1 MNIINTSNINSQL
14 TTSNLFYIK
23 NIIETPYKRVLTI
36 LQETMKSLNLAS
48 KVHSKLFT
56 ELQWVVKIIKS
67 HLLYSYEIKEKTYVA
82 ELSKNDPDFKQFVD
96 FVSEYNEQVI
106 EMNKKNNFITNE
118 LLQKPS
124 FKLKRQFISSNK
136 KNSSNNKRSNSND
149 INKNQKEKI
158 TINCLKKVMKQSY
171 FNKTPNSNNGLIINF
186 NDNRIYNNQLINH
199 NSSNKTG
206 ADLFKNNFMNNNKNK
221 GNTAFFNNYNSFN
234 GNKLQNNSRNKKV
247 SSLKKPFNSHI
258 SNENNGSNGNNN
270 NSTTMNYIN
279 KINKFLNKNN
289 KKINNNQ
296 KITIQTQFS
305 NKNSEFDS
313 LEKYSYIYIDHL
325 LKQYNFDTKRITE
338 KDFNIFELKK
348 IVGQSNV
355 LPLMGRTILEAFGL
369 KNDKIINVNKLDTF
383 LNTVS
388 GQYLNTTLYHNNMH
402 GADVTQTI
410 CLYFLNS
417 NAEKMFQT
425 TVLDLLSIFIGALGH
440 DIGHPGLTNN
450 FHINAS
456 TELAITYNDAS
467 CLENFHCC
475 KLFTIIKKDET
486 NIFEKLTVNDYK
498 DIRKRMIS
506 EILATDMFYHKQ
518 VMSMIQ
524 TKMPQIKNDK
534 FEFASEDKDSIKKEQ
549 QCLLD
554 FFIHSADLAHNTK
567 LFNISLKWVEL
578 LSEEFWLQGDK
589 EKSMGL
595 NVSFLC
601 DRNDTNVPSSQVNFI
616 RGFIIPTFEVLITIF
631 PTLNYTVENAKINMN
646 EWQKLVDA
654 HRTKGWT
661 PRNTNEEKK
670 NSEKSSKSKT
680 MAKNNYSNYDNSN
693 KKNMSLEEK
702 VNAKFKENTKEKDNF
717 IRQNVNKWKPEK
729 INLK

>member
-1 MNIINTSNINSQL
+1 MNILNVNSVNSQISTSNM
-14 TTSNLFYIK
+14 FYIK
-23 NIIETPYKRVLTI
+23 NIIETPYERVLSI
-36 LQETMKSLNLAS
+36 IQETIKTLNPAS
-48 KVHSKLFT
+48 KVQSKLFT

-96 FVSEYNEQVI
+96 FVTEYNEQVI
-106 EMNKKNNFITNE
+106 QMNKKNNFITNE

-124 FKLKRQFISSNK
+124 FKLKRQFFTNNQKFCLS
-136 KNSSNNKRSNSND
+136 NKRSNSND
-149 INKNQKEKI
+149 ISKNQKEKI
-158 TINCLKKVMKQSY
+158 TINCLKKVMKQSNL
-171 FNKTPNSNNGLIINF
+171 NKTSSNNGLIINI
-186 NDNRIYNNQLINH
+186 NDNRIYNNHLVNH
-199 NSSNKTG
+199 NNSNYL
-206 ADLFKNNFMNNNKNK
+206 APVLYKNNMNNKSK
-221 GNTAFFNNYNSFN
+221 VNTGLFSNYNSFSV
-234 GNKLQNNSRNKKV
+234 NKGTNNSRNRQIT
-247 SSLKKPFNSHI
+247 SLNALKPFNSNL
-258 SNENNGSNGNNN
+258 SNEINSN
-270 NSTTMNYIN
+270 TTMNYLN

-289 KKINNNQ
+289 NYKKYNSNLVSIPQKVNGNNN
-296 KITIQTQFS
+296 KI
-305 NKNSEFDS
+305 SEIDS

-325 LKQYNFDTKRITE
+325 LKQYNFDTKKITE

-355 LPLMGRTILEAFGL
+355 LPLMGRVILETFGL
-369 KNDKIINVNKLDTF
+369 KDDKIINVNKLDTF
-383 LNTVS
+383 LNAVS
-388 GQYLNTTLYHNNMH
+388 SQYLNTTLYHNNMH

-410 CLYFLNS
+410 SLYFLNS

-475 KLFTIIKKDET
+475 KLFTILKKDET
-486 NIFEKLTVNDYK
+486 NIFEKLSVNDYK

-506 EILATDMFYHKQ
+506 EILATDMFYHKK

-524 TKMPQIKNDK
+524 TKIPQIKNDK
-534 FEFASEDKDSIKKEQ
+534 FEFISDDKESIKNEQ

-595 NVSFLC
+595 TVSFLC
-601 DRNDTNVPSSQVNFI
+601 DRKNTNVPSSQVNFI
-616 RGFIIPTFEVLITIF
+616 RGFILPTFEVLITIF
-631 PTLNYTVENAKINMN
+631 PTLNYTVENANNNIN

-654 HRTKGWT
+654 HRLKGWT
-661 PRNTNEEKK
+661 PRNVNNEEKK
-670 NSEKSSKSKT
+670 N
-680 MAKNNYSNYDNSN
+680 MDKNNKNNT
-693 KKNMSLEEK
+693 KKNYVS
-702 VNAKFKENTKEKDNF
+702 KENMTKKNISQNIDNNKF
-717 IRQNVNKWKPEK
+717 NKENNILRPNVNKWKAEK
-729 INLK
+729 INIK

>member
-1 MNIINTSNINSQL
+1 MNIINANSINTPIPTS
-14 TTSNLFYIK
+14 TMFYIK
-23 NIIETPYKRVLTI
+23 NIIETPYERVLSI
-36 LQETMKSLNLAS
+36 LQETMKALNLAS
-48 KVHSKLFT
+48 KVQSKLFT
-56 ELQWVVKIIKS
+56 ELQWVVKVIKS

-96 FVSEYNEQVI
+96 FVTEYNEQVI
-106 EMNKKNNFITNE
+106 QMNKKNNFITNE

-124 FKLKRQFISSNK
+124 FKLKRQFFTSNQK
-136 KNSSNNKRSNSND
+136 VCLSNKRSNSND

-171 FNKTPNSNNGLIINF
+171 LNKTPNNNGLIINI
-186 NDNRIYNNQLINH
+186 NDNRVYNNQLVNNN
-199 NSSNKTG
+199 NSNLPSQ
-206 ADLFKNNFMNNNKNK
+206 LIYKNNINYTKYK
-221 GNTAFFNNYNSFN
+221 QNTGLFNNYNSFS
-234 GNKLQNNSRNKKV
+234 GKAQKKSRNKKINT
-247 SSLKKPFNSHI
+247 LNILKPFNSNVPSDI
-258 SNENNGSNGNNN
+258 SNNNINNI
-270 NSTTMNYIN
+270 NYIN

-289 KKINNNQ
+289 NFRKNHNINA
-296 KITIQTQFS
+296 IS
-305 NKNSEFDS
+305 KNSERDS

-325 LKQYNFDTKRITE
+325 LKQYNYDTKRITE

-355 LPLMGRTILEAFGL
+355 LPLMGRVILETFGL
-369 KNDKIINVNKLDTF
+369 KDDKIINVNKLETF

-388 GQYLNTTLYHNNMH
+388 SQYLISTLYHNNMH

-410 CLYFLNS
+410 CLFFLNS
-417 NAEKMFQT
+417 NAEKMFET
-425 TVLDLLSIFIGALGH
+425 TVLDLLSIFISALGH
-440 DIGHPGLTNN
+440 DIGHPGLNNN

-475 KLFTIIKKDET
+475 KLFTILKKDET
-486 NIFEKLTVNDYK
+486 NIFEKLSVSDYK

-506 EILATDMFYHKQ
+506 EILATDMFYHKK

-524 TKMPQIKNDK
+524 TKIPQIKNDK
-534 FEFASEDKDSIKKEQ
+534 FEFINDDKESKKNEQ

-567 LFNISLKWVEL
+567 LFEISLKWVEL

-601 DRNDTNVPSSQVNFI
+601 DRKDTNVPSSQVNFI
-616 RGFIIPTFEVLITIF
+616 RGFIIPTFEVLINIF
-631 PTLNYTVENAKINMN
+631 PTLNYTVENANNNMN
-646 EWQKLVDA
+646 EWQKLVEA
-654 HRTKGWT
+654 HRLKGWT
-661 PRNTNEEKK
+661 PRNTNKEESKQDK
-670 NSEKSSKSKT
+670 NNKN
-680 MAKNNYSNYDNSN
+680 MGKNNYFNNENGNRKNTNQNNFENSKLN
-693 KKNMSLEEK
+693 KE
-702 VNAKFKENTKEKDNF
+702 KEN
-717 IRQNVNKWKPEK
+717 ILRQNVNKWKPEK
-729 INLK
+729 INIK

>member
-1 MNIINTSNINSQL
+1 MNILNVNSVNSQISTSNM
-14 TTSNLFYIK
+14 FYIK
-23 NIIETPYKRVLTI
+23 NIIETPYERVLSI
-36 LQETMKSLNLAS
+36 IQETIKTLNPAS
-48 KVHSKLFT
+48 KVQSKLFT

-96 FVSEYNEQVI
+96 FVTEYNEQVI
-106 EMNKKNNFITNE
+106 QMNKKNNFITNE

-124 FKLKRQFISSNK
+124 FKLKRQFFTNNQKFCLS
-136 KNSSNNKRSNSND
+136 NKRSNSND

-158 TINCLKKVMKQSY
+158 TINCLKKVMKQSNL
-171 FNKTPNSNNGLIINF
+171 NKTSSNNGLIINI
-186 NDNRIYNNQLINH
+186 NDNRIYNNHLVNH
-199 NSSNKTG
+199 NNSNYL
-206 ADLFKNNFMNNNKNK
+206 APVLYKNNMNNKSK
-221 GNTAFFNNYNSFN
+221 VNTGLFSNYNSFSV
-234 GNKLQNNSRNKKV
+234 NKGTNNSRNRQIT
-247 SSLKKPFNSHI
+247 SLNALKPFNSNL
-258 SNENNGSNGNNN
+258 SNDINSN
-270 NSTTMNYIN
+270 TTMNYLN

-289 KKINNNQ
+289 NYKKYNSNLVSIPQKVNGNNN
-296 KITIQTQFS
+296 KI
-305 NKNSEFDS
+305 SEIDS

-325 LKQYNFDTKRITE
+325 LKQYNFDTKKITE

-355 LPLMGRTILEAFGL
+355 LPLMGRVILETFGL
-369 KNDKIINVNKLDTF
+369 KDDKIINVNKLDTF
-383 LNTVS
+383 LNAVS
-388 GQYLNTTLYHNNMH
+388 SQYLNTTLYHNNMH

-410 CLYFLNS
+410 SLYFLNS

-475 KLFTIIKKDET
+475 KLFTILKKDET
-486 NIFEKLTVNDYK
+486 NIFEKLSVNDYK
-498 DIRKRMIS
+498 DIRKRTIS
-506 EILATDMFYHKQ
+506 EILATDMFYHKK

-524 TKMPQIKNDK
+524 TKIPQIKNDK
-534 FEFASEDKDSIKKEQ
+534 FEFISDDKESIKNEQ

-595 NVSFLC
+595 TVSFLC
-601 DRNDTNVPSSQVNFI
+601 DRKNTNVPSSQVNFI
-616 RGFIIPTFEVLITIF
+616 RGFILPTFEVLITIF
-631 PTLNYTVENAKINMN
+631 PTLNYTVENANNNIN

-654 HRTKGWT
+654 HRLKGWT
-661 PRNTNEEKK
+661 PRNVNNEEKK
-670 NSEKSSKSKT
+670 N
-680 MAKNNYSNYDNSN
+680 MDKNNKNNT
-693 KKNMSLEEK
+693 KKNYVS
-702 VNAKFKENTKEKDNF
+702 KENMTKKNISQNIDNNKF
-717 IRQNVNKWKPEK
+717 NKENNILRPNVNKWKAEK
-729 INLK
+729 INIK

>member
-1 MNIINTSNINSQL
+1 MNIINANSMNSQL
-14 TTSNLFYIK
+14 KTANMFYMK
-23 NIIETPYKRVLTI
+23 NIIRTPYEKVLSI
-36 LQETMKSLNLAS
+36 IQETLKALNLAN
-48 KVHSKLFT
+48 KAQSKLFT
-56 ELQWVVKIIKS
+56 ELQWVIKIIKS

-96 FVSEYNEQVI
+96 FVTEYNEQVI
-106 EMNKKNNFITNE
+106 EMNRKNNFINNE

-124 FKLKRQFISSNK
+124 FKLKRQYITNNQKIFNLS
-136 KNSSNNKRSNSND
+136 NKRSNSND

-171 FNKTPNSNNGLIINF
+171 LNKTPNNNNELIINI
-186 NDNRIYNNQLINH
+186 NDNRIFNNQLVNH
-199 NSSNKTG
+199 NLNNSNNSNMIASG
-206 ADLFKNNFMNNNKNK
+206 MYKNNNYKNRTKMNN
-221 GNTAFFNNYNSFN
+221 GLFNNYNSFSLKN
-234 GNKLQNNSRNKKV
+234 AQNNSRNKQMT
-247 SSLKKPFNSHI
+247 SLNMLKQFNSNL
-258 SNENNGSNGNNN
+258 SNENNN
-270 NSTTMNYIN
+270 TINYLN
-279 KINKFLNKNN
+279 KINKFLNKNTNFQKVNNSN
-289 KKINNNQ
+289 KHISSLNPKKLSNENNQ
-296 KITIQTQFS
+296 KT
-305 NKNSEFDS
+305 SEMDS

-325 LKQYNFDTKRITE
+325 LKQYNYDTKHITE

-355 LPLMGRTILEAFGL
+355 LPLMGRVILETFGL
-369 KNDKIINVNKLDTF
+369 KDDKIINVSKLETF

-388 GQYLNTTLYHNNMH
+388 SQYLTTTLYHNNMH

-410 CLYFLNS
+410 SLFFLNS

-425 TVLDLLSIFIGALGH
+425 TVLDLLSIFIAALGH
-440 DIGHPGLTNN
+440 DLGHPGLTNN
-450 FHINAS
+450 FHVNAS

-475 KLFTIIKKDET
+475 KLFTILKKDET

-506 EILATDMFYHKQ
+506 EILATDMFYHKK

-524 TKMPQIKNDK
+524 SQLPQIKNDK
-534 FEFASEDKDSIKKEQ
+534 FEFTDDKDTMKKEQ
-549 QCLLD
+549 QSLLD

-595 NVSFLC
+595 TVSFLC
-601 DRNDTNVPSSQVNFI
+601 DRKDTNVPSSQVNFI
-616 RGFIIPTFEVLITIF
+616 RGFIIPTFDVLIKIF
-631 PTLNYTVENAKINMN
+631 PTLSYTVENANNNIN

-654 HRTKGWT
+654 HRLKGWT
-661 PRNTNEEKK
+661 PRNINNEENKNEKNDKTNE
-670 NSEKSSKSKT
+670 
-680 MAKNNYSNYDNSN
+680 NSN
-693 KKNMSLEEK
+693 KKNY
-702 VNAKFKENTKEKDNF
+702 NENHKLNKEKDNIF
-717 IRQNVNKWKPEK
+717 RTNVNRWKPEK
-729 INLK
+729 INIK

>member
-1 MNIINTSNINSQL
+1 MNIISANSNNNQISTNSI
-14 TTSNLFYIK
+14 FYIK
-23 NIIETPYKRVLTI
+23 NIIETPYQRVLSI
-36 LQETMKSLNLAS
+36 LQETMKALSSAS
-48 KVHSKLFT
+48 KVQSKLFT

-67 HLLYSYEIKEKTYVA
+67 HLLYSYEIKEKSYVA

-106 EMNKKNNFITNE
+106 QMNKKNNFITNE

-124 FKLKRQFISSNK
+124 FKLKRQFFTNNQKVCLS
-136 KNSSNNKRSNSND
+136 NKRSNSND

-158 TINCLKKVMKQSY
+158 TINCLKKVMKQTY
-171 FNKTPNSNNGLIINF
+171 LNKTQNNNGLIINI
-186 NDNRIYNNQLINH
+186 NDNRIFNNQLVNNNNPNFI
-199 NSSNKTG
+199 
-206 ADLFKNNFMNNNKNK
+206 APILYKNNNLYNKNK
-221 GNTAFFNNYNSFN
+221 VNTGLFSHYNSF
-234 GNKLQNNSRNKKV
+234 GGKGQFNSRNRQIT
-247 SSLKKPFNSHI
+247 SLNILKPFNSNL
-258 SNENNGSNGNNN
+258 SNDN
-270 NSTTMNYIN
+270 TNYLN
-279 KINKFLNKNN
+279 KINKFLSKNN
-289 KKINNNQ
+289 NFKKNNN
-296 KITIQTQFS
+296 INS
-305 NKNSEFDS
+305 NISSKNSEIDS

-338 KDFNIFELKK
+338 KEFNIFELKK

-355 LPLMGRTILEAFGL
+355 LPLMGRVILETFGL
-369 KNDKIINVNKLDTF
+369 KDDKIINVNKLETF
-383 LNTVS
+383 LNAVS
-388 GQYLNTTLYHNNMH
+388 SQYLITTLYHNNMH

-410 CLYFLNS
+410 CLFFLNS

-425 TVLDLLSIFIGALGH
+425 TVLDLLSIFIAALGH

-475 KLFTIIKKDET
+475 KLFTILKKDET
-486 NIFEKLTVNDYK
+486 NIFEKLSISDYK

-506 EILATDMFYHKQ
+506 EILATDMFYHKK
-518 VMSMIQ
+518 VMSMIE
-524 TKMPQIKNDK
+524 TKLPQIKNDK
-534 FEFASEDKDSIKKEQ
+534 FEFISDDKNSIKNEQ

-595 NVSFLC
+595 TVSFLC
-601 DRNDTNVPSSQVNFI
+601 DRKDTNVPSSQVNFI
-616 RGFIIPTFEVLITIF
+616 RGFIIPTFEVLVNIF
-631 PTLNYTVENAKINMN
+631 PTLNYTVENANNNMN

-654 HRTKGWT
+654 HRLKGWT
-661 PRNTNEEKK
+661 PRNINKESKEESKSDKK
-670 NSEKSSKSKT
+670 NKSIS
-680 MAKNNYSNYDNSN
+680 KNNFSNGEGSN
-693 KKNMSLEEK
+693 KKNINHRNNIIENNKL
-702 VNAKFKENTKEKDNF
+702 NKERDN
-717 IRQNVNKWKPEK
+717 IVRQNVNKWKPEK
-729 INLK
+729 INIK

>member
-1 MNIINTSNINSQL
+1 MNIINANSINTPIPTS
-14 TTSNLFYIK
+14 TMFYIK
-23 NIIETPYKRVLTI
+23 NIIETPYERVLSI
-36 LQETMKSLNLAS
+36 LQETMKALNLAS
-48 KVHSKLFT
+48 KVQSKLFT
-56 ELQWVVKIIKS
+56 ELQWVVKVIKS

-96 FVSEYNEQVI
+96 FVTEYNEQVI
-106 EMNKKNNFITNE
+106 QMNKKNNFITNE

-124 FKLKRQFISSNK
+124 FKLKRQFFTSNQK
-136 KNSSNNKRSNSND
+136 VCLSNKRSNSND

-171 FNKTPNSNNGLIINF
+171 LNKTPNNNGLIINI
-186 NDNRIYNNQLINH
+186 NDNRVYNNQLVNNN
-199 NSSNKTG
+199 NSNLPSQ
-206 ADLFKNNFMNNNKNK
+206 LIYKNNINYTKYK
-221 GNTAFFNNYNSFN
+221 QNTGLFNNYNSFS
-234 GNKLQNNSRNKKV
+234 GKAQKKSRNKKINT
-247 SSLKKPFNSHI
+247 LNILKPFNSNVPSDI
-258 SNENNGSNGNNN
+258 SNNNINNI
-270 NSTTMNYIN
+270 NYIN

-289 KKINNNQ
+289 NFRKNHNINA
-296 KITIQTQFS
+296 IS
-305 NKNSEFDS
+305 KNSERDS

-325 LKQYNFDTKRITE
+325 LKQYNYDTKRITE

-355 LPLMGRTILEAFGL
+355 LPLMGRVILETFGL
-369 KNDKIINVNKLDTF
+369 KDDKIINVNKLETF

-388 GQYLNTTLYHNNMH
+388 SQYLISTLYHNNMH

-410 CLYFLNS
+410 CLFFLNS
-417 NAEKMFQT
+417 NAEKMFET
-425 TVLDLLSIFIGALGH
+425 TVLDLLSIFISALGH
-440 DIGHPGLTNN
+440 DIGHPGLNNN

-475 KLFTIIKKDET
+475 KLFTILKKDET
-486 NIFEKLTVNDYK
+486 NIFEKLSVSDYK

-506 EILATDMFYHKQ
+506 EILATDMFYHKK

-524 TKMPQIKNDK
+524 TKIPQIKNDK
-534 FEFASEDKDSIKKEQ
+534 FEFINDDKESKKNEQ

-567 LFNISLKWVEL
+567 LFEISLKWVEL

-601 DRNDTNVPSSQVNFI
+601 DRKDTNVPSSQVNFI
-616 RGFIIPTFEVLITIF
+616 RGFIIPTFEVLINIF
-631 PTLNYTVENAKINMN
+631 PTLNYTVENANNNMN
-646 EWQKLVDA
+646 EWQKLVEA
-654 HRTKGWT
+654 HRLKGWT
-661 PRNTNEEKK
+661 PRNTNKEESKQDK
-670 NSEKSSKSKT
+670 NNKN
-680 MAKNNYSNYDNSN
+680 MGKNNYFNNENGNRKNTNQNNFENSKLN
-693 KKNMSLEEK
+693 KE
-702 VNAKFKENTKEKDNF
+702 KENILRK
-717 IRQNVNKWKPEK
+717 NVNKWKPEK
-729 INLK
+729 INIK

>member
-1 MNIINTSNINSQL
+1 MNIINANSMNSQL
-14 TTSNLFYIK
+14 KTANMFYMK
-23 NIIETPYKRVLTI
+23 NIIRTPYEKVLSI
-36 LQETMKSLNLAS
+36 IQETLKALNLAN
-48 KVHSKLFT
+48 KTQSKLFT
-56 ELQWVVKIIKS
+56 ELQWVIKIIKS

-96 FVSEYNEQVI
+96 FVTEYNEQVI
-106 EMNKKNNFITNE
+106 EMNRKNNFINNE

-124 FKLKRQFISSNK
+124 FKLKRQYITNNQKIFNLS
-136 KNSSNNKRSNSND
+136 NKRSNSND

-171 FNKTPNSNNGLIINF
+171 LNKTPNNNNELIINIHDNRIFNNQLVNHNLNNSNNSNMIASGMYKNNNYKNRTKMNNGL
-186 NDNRIYNNQLINH
+186 
-199 NSSNKTG
+199 
-206 ADLFKNNFMNNNKNK
+206 
-221 GNTAFFNNYNSFN
+221 FNNYNSFSLKN
-234 GNKLQNNSRNKKV
+234 AQNNSRNNQMT
-247 SSLKKPFNSHI
+247 SLNMWKQFNSNL
-258 SNENNGSNGNNN
+258 SNESNN
-270 NSTTMNYIN
+270 TINYLN
-279 KINKFLNKNN
+279 KINKFLNKNTNFQKVNNSN
-289 KKINNNQ
+289 KHISSLNPKKLLNENNQ
-296 KITIQTQFS
+296 KT
-305 NKNSEFDS
+305 SEMDS

-325 LKQYNFDTKRITE
+325 LKQYNYDTKHITE

-355 LPLMGRTILEAFGL
+355 LPLMGRVILETFGL
-369 KNDKIINVNKLDTF
+369 KDDKIINVSKLETF

-388 GQYLNTTLYHNNMH
+388 SQYLTTTLYHNNMH

-410 CLYFLNS
+410 SLFFLNS

-425 TVLDLLSIFIGALGH
+425 TVLDLLSIFIAALGH
-440 DIGHPGLTNN
+440 DLGHPGLTNN
-450 FHINAS
+450 FHVNAS

-475 KLFTIIKKDET
+475 KLFTILKKDET

-506 EILATDMFYHKQ
+506 EILATDMFYHKK

-524 TKMPQIKNDK
+524 SLLPQIKNDK
-534 FEFASEDKDSIKKEQ
+534 FEFTDDKDTMKKEQ
-549 QCLLD
+549 QSLLD

-595 NVSFLC
+595 TVSFLC
-601 DRNDTNVPSSQVNFI
+601 DRKDTNVPSSQVNFI
-616 RGFIIPTFEVLITIF
+616 RGFIIPTFDVLIKIF
-631 PTLNYTVENAKINMN
+631 PTLSYTVDNANNNIN

-654 HRTKGWT
+654 HRLKGWT
-661 PRNTNEEKK
+661 PRNINNEENKNEKNVKTNE
-670 NSEKSSKSKT
+670 
-680 MAKNNYSNYDNSN
+680 NSN
-693 KKNMSLEEK
+693 KKNY
-702 VNAKFKENTKEKDNF
+702 NENHKLNKEKDNIF
-717 IRQNVNKWKPEK
+717 RTNVNRWKPEK
-729 INLK
+729 INIK

>member
-1 MNIINTSNINSQL
+1 MNIINANSINTPIPTS
-14 TTSNLFYIK
+14 TMFYIK
-23 NIIETPYKRVLTI
+23 NIIETPYERVLSI
-36 LQETMKSLNLAS
+36 LQETMKALNLAS
-48 KVHSKLFT
+48 KVQSKLFT
-56 ELQWVVKIIKS
+56 ELQWVVKVIKS

-96 FVSEYNEQVI
+96 FVTEYNEQVI
-106 EMNKKNNFITNE
+106 QMNKKNNFITNE

-124 FKLKRQFISSNK
+124 FKLKRQFFTSNQK
-136 KNSSNNKRSNSND
+136 VCLSNKRSNSND

-171 FNKTPNSNNGLIINF
+171 LNKTPNNNGLIINI
-186 NDNRIYNNQLINH
+186 NDNRVYNNQL
-199 NSSNKTG
+199 
-206 ADLFKNNFMNNNKNK
+206 
-221 GNTAFFNNYNSFN
+221 
-234 GNKLQNNSRNKKV
+234 V
-247 SSLKKPFNSHI
+247 
-258 SNENNGSNGNNN
+258 NNN
-270 NSTTMNYIN
+270 NSNLPSQLIYKNNINYIN

-289 KKINNNQ
+289 NFRKNHNINA
-296 KITIQTQFS
+296 IS
-305 NKNSEFDS
+305 KNSERDS

-325 LKQYNFDTKRITE
+325 LKQYNYDTKRITE

-355 LPLMGRTILEAFGL
+355 LPLMGRVILETFGL
-369 KNDKIINVNKLDTF
+369 KDDKIINVNKLETF

-388 GQYLNTTLYHNNMH
+388 SQYLISTLYHNNMH

-410 CLYFLNS
+410 CLFFLNS
-417 NAEKMFQT
+417 NAEKMFET
-425 TVLDLLSIFIGALGH
+425 TVLDLLSIFISALGH
-440 DIGHPGLTNN
+440 DIGHPGLNNN

-475 KLFTIIKKDET
+475 KLFTILKKDET
-486 NIFEKLTVNDYK
+486 NIFEKLSVSDYK

-506 EILATDMFYHKQ
+506 EILATDMFYHKK

-524 TKMPQIKNDK
+524 TKIPQIKNDK
-534 FEFASEDKDSIKKEQ
+534 FEFINDDKESKKNEQ

-567 LFNISLKWVEL
+567 LFEISLKWVEL

-601 DRNDTNVPSSQVNFI
+601 DRKDTNVPSSQVNFI
-616 RGFIIPTFEVLITIF
+616 RGFIIPTFEVLINIF
-631 PTLNYTVENAKINMN
+631 PTLNYTVENANNNMN
-646 EWQKLVDA
+646 EWQKLVEA
-654 HRTKGWT
+654 HRLKGWT
-661 PRNTNEEKK
+661 PRNTNKEESKQDK
-670 NSEKSSKSKT
+670 NNKN
-680 MAKNNYSNYDNSN
+680 MGKNNYFNNENGNRKNTNQNNFENSKLN
-693 KKNMSLEEK
+693 KE
-702 VNAKFKENTKEKDNF
+702 KEN
-717 IRQNVNKWKPEK
+717 ILRQNVNKWKPEK
-729 INLK
+729 INIK